1 MKAYRRHTLT
11 SLNKIPSANA
21 LPEKLSEMDSIE
33 QDYSD
38 EDEEEDDDEELED
51 GSLDE
56 EKRERRERREKR
68 RKKKEEKEKREQE
81 KKLEEAKNEPLEKP
95 PIHPIHTSGIRYE
108 YSIEAYQETWKNWR
122 NTPEM
127 VKKFLQQQ
135 DEEIMRL
142 RVSGSFQY

>member
-56 EKRERRERREKR
+56 EKRERREKR

>member
-38 EDEEEDDDEELED
+38 DDEEEDDDEELED

-56 EKRERRERREKR
+56 EKRERREKR